1 MPKNEKS
8 PEPPK
13 PDETSTPAAQ
23 DKPADTAKPAAQ
35 DKPAATDKPA
45 KKKLTLD
52 VTDVNEV
59 LERKI
64 SP

>member
-1 MPKNEKS
+1 MPNNDKS
-8 PEPPK
+8 PDPVTPQ
-13 PDETSTPAAQ
+13 ETSPAAQ
-23 DKPADTAKPAAQ
+23 DKPAGA
-35 DKPAATDKPA
+35 DKPADASKPATA

>member
-1 MPKNEKS
+1 MEKKT
-8 PEPPK
+8 PE
-13 PDETSTPAAQ
+13 
-23 DKPADTAKPAAQ
+23 KPASKPA
-35 DKPAATDKPA
+35 PGTATPTP
-45 KKKLTLD
+45 KKKLSLD

>member
-1 MPKNEKS
+1 MPKNDRPS
-8 PEPPK
+8 DPPK
-13 PDETSTPAAQ
+13 SEETSTSPAQ
-23 DKPADTAKPAAQ
+23 GNPGPGTPID
-35 DKPAATDKPA
+35 

>member
-1 MPKNEKS
+1 MEKKS
-8 PEPPK
+8 PE
-13 PDETSTPAAQ
+13 
-23 DKPADTAKPAAQ
+23 KPASKPAAGTTT
-35 DKPAATDKPA
+35 PTT
-45 KKKLTLD
+45 KKKLSLD

>member
-1 MPKNEKS
+1 MPNKDKT
-8 PEPPK
+8 
-13 PDETSTPAAQ
+13 PDPAA
-23 DKPADTAKPAAQ
+23 PPTPETPTATPS
-35 DKPAATDKPA
+35 DKPA

-52 VTDVNEV
+52 VTDISEV